1 MTDIAIRVSDLSKCY
16 QIYDTPRD
24 RLKQFILPRLQRQV
38 GRQPEQYYRE
48 FWALKNVSFEIK
60 RGETVGII
68 GRNGSGKSTLLQMIC
83 GTLTPTNGTVQT
95 YGRVAALL
103 ELGSGFNPDF
113 TGRENVY
120 MNATVLGLSKEE
132 IDGRFEDIAAFADI
146 GQFIEQPVKTYSSGM
161 VVRLAFAVA
170 ISVDPEILVVDEA
183 LAVGDYAFQQKCFRR
198 ISDIQDSGCSILLV
212 THDLSSIVQFC
223 RRGIILSHG
232 ETLAEGPSKEIV
244 GRFKQYLSIDE
255 KCKAV
260 TQAEGKDNVIPHFPI
275 GHMQQYFERNPNGFE
290 YGDSD
295 ARIIDWGVI
304 DSNGKPVSIINGN
317 ESVDIVIA
325 VRFLKCC
332 RDPIIGYFLSDLQGR
347 EIVGTNT
354 MFEETVIGKKSD
366 NEIVVVKFKQP
377 LQVAAG
383 IYSLNLGCSEYIEDR
398 LVVHHRLY
406 DISFINVYTNKRF
419 VGFCSLQ
426 TAVTVLELEE
436 GNLD

>member
-1 MTDIAIRVSDLSKCY
+1 MTDIAITITNLSKCY

-24 RLKQFILPRLQRQV
+24 RLKQFVAWRRQDM
-38 GRQPEQYYRE
+38 GQAPKQYFRE
-48 FWALKNVSFEIK
+48 FWALRDVSFEVK
-60 RGETVGII
+60 KGETVGII

-83 GTLTPTNGTVQT
+83 GTLTPTGGTVRT

-132 IDGRFEDIAAFADI
+132 IDDRFDDIAAFADI
-146 GQFIEQPVKTYSSGM
+146 GQFIEHPIKTYSSGM
-161 VVRLAFAVA
+161 VIRLAFAVA

-198 ISDIQDSGCSILLV
+198 ISDIQNSGCAILLV

-223 RRGIILSHG
+223 RRGIILSQG
-232 ETLAEGPSKEIV
+232 KTLAVGTPKEIV
-244 GRFKQYLSIDE
+244 GRFKQHLSIDE
-255 KCKAV
+255 QSTEL
-260 TQAEGKDNVIPHFPI
+260 TQAENEDNVIPDLPV
-275 GHMQQYFERNPNGFE
+275 GYLQQSFERNPNGLE

-295 ARIIDWGVI
+295 ARIIDWGII
-304 DSNGKPVSIINGN
+304 DSKGKPVSTINGN
-317 ESVDIVIA
+317 EFVDIVIA

-332 RDPIIGYFLSDLQGR
+332 RDPIVGYFLSDLQGR

-354 MFEETVIGKKSD
+354 MFENAVIGPKFGD
-366 NEIVVVKFKQP
+366 EIVVVKFNQQ
-377 LQVAAG
+377 LQVASG
-383 IYSLNLGCSEYIEDR
+383 VYSLSLGCSEYIEDR

-419 VGFCSLQ
+419 VGFCSLS
-426 TAVTVLELEE
+426 TGVTVSEPEK
-436 GNLD
+436 GN